1 MTNCTGG
8 NTFRLLGAAYLY
20 FSVNVE
26 LKRGWLVL
34 HGLGQLRLE
43 SAYKYTHY
51 KKKFKTML
59 PQTET
64 ARRC

>member
-1 MTNCTGG
+1 MTKCTGG

-26 LKRGWLVL
+26 LKRGWL
-34 HGLGQLRLE
+34 GQLTLE
-43 SAYKYTHY
+43 SAYEYMHY

-59 PQTET
+59 S
-64 ARRC
+64 